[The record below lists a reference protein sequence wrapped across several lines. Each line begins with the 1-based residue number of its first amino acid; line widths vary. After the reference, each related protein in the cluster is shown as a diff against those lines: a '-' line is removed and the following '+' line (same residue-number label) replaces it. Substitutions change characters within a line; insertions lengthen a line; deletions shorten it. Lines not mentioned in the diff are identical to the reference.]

1 MAEGSSKR
9 REYGY
14 KRGDGRRGDS
24 RRSDSSN
31 SSSTKPGEPKKK
43 ALIDPSLKFQ
53 IAVLRAMAKRNPWGD
68 APRDASTAGD
78 AKDGTSVVS
87 ASTDSPAIN
96 SDARAK
102 IPLKMVP
109 EFARQEQANGSQS
122 PISCFKINEI
132 AELSGIKDER
142 ETQRY
147 LYILEGHKLVT
158 PLPPGDLTSKNWQIT
173 SVGLKTVQQLDQSR
187 AAVNA

>member
-1 MAEGSSKR
+1 MAEGSSRR

-14 KRGDGRRGDS
+14 KRGDSRRGDL

-31 SSSTKPGEPKKK
+31 SNSTKPGEPKKK
-43 ALIDPSLKFQ
+43 ELVDPSLKFQ

-68 APRDASTAGD
+68 APRDASTEVESKEGA
-78 AKDGTSVVS
+78 AVVS
-87 ASTDSPAIN
+87 VATDSIEVN
-96 SDARAK
+96 SETKVK

-122 PISCFKINEI
+122 PMSCFKINEI

-173 SVGLKTVQQLDQSR
+173 GAGLKTVEQLVQSR
-187 AAVNA
+187 VAANA

>member
-1 MAEGSSKR
+1 MVEGSSRR

-31 SSSTKPGEPKKK
+31 SNSSKPGEPKKK
-43 ALIDPSLKFQ
+43 ALVDPSLKFQ
-53 IAVLRAMAKRNPWGD
+53 IAVLRAMAKHNPWGESHGGGEATSFD
-68 APRDASTAGD
+68 STTFETAEANGE
-78 AKDGTSVVS
+78 
-87 ASTDSPAIN
+87 
-96 SDARAK
+96 ARGK

-109 EFARQEQANGSQS
+109 EFAKQEPAGSNT
-122 PISCFKINEI
+122 PVSCFKINEI

-173 SVGLKTVQQLDQSR
+173 ITGLKTVQQLVQSR
-187 AAVNA
+187 MAANA